1 MYALGA
7 DALVPQVG
15 SVLLLLLFYMT
26 DFQVLGYVPKPA
38 ISSMLVL
45 SFMDTTYTWFYK
57 SFSKTKDKM
66 EWIVVPVS
74 YETASGEMYIF
85 TQFN

>member
-7 DALVPQVG
+7 DELVPQVG
-15 SVLLLLLFYMT
+15 SVLLLLLFYLT

-45 SFMDTTYTWFYK
+45 TALELTYTWFYK
-57 SFSKTKDKM
+57 SFLKTKDKM

-74 YETASGEMYIF
+74 VMGKRVDH
-85 TQFN
+85 FNL